1 MNKQDRLRGQ
11 NFKLNNINF
20 KASKQIKKLTKK
32 LLYIENLKT
41 IWKMKD
47 KIAML
52 KRRILINEQ
61 QVRFNL
67 MVLLNDQSI
76 KEL

>member
-1 MNKQDRLRGQ
+1 MNKQDELRGQ

-20 KASKQIKKLTKK
+20 KANKQIRKLTKK

-67 MVLLNDQSI
+67 MVLLHKI
-76 KEL
+76 